1 MNSGKF
7 SWVQI
12 ELYGKSLERF
22 LNLCRNAGIIL
33 SDIKYREG
41 KILAF
46 ISSRDIF
53 KIKEFTHITSTRVR
67 IVRKNGKLFS
77 MLKYRNRLF
86 FLLGILLA
94 IGIIFAF
101 SGRLWK
107 INIVGNSYYS
117 KETINRFLTDNNIK
131 IGMDKKKI
139 SCFQLENNLRHDF
152 DRISF
157 VSVGVINS
165 TLEIEIDELNE
176 IEIKQKDVERD
187 IVASVDG
194 TVHSIITRSG
204 TPIVKEGDNVKK
216 GDVLVMSKV
225 DSVNE
230 SEELFNR
237 RYVMADADIY
247 IDTSMDYEDE
257 IDRKYNKKIY
267 TGNIEVKKILK
278 INDRYVLP
286 DRECKFE
293 LYDSFTEKFDKE
305 GNTEYKIVTYKEYV
319 LEETKYTDEEMKS
332 ILEQRMSDYIKKIEE
347 NGVQILS
354 DSVTINCDEKKSEVS
369 GVIYIRTSEMNY
381 MPPVKKD
388 EQ

>member
-1 MNSGKF
+1 MNSGKI

-230 SEELFNR
+230 SGELFNR

-257 IDRKYNKKIY
+257 IDRKYKKKIY